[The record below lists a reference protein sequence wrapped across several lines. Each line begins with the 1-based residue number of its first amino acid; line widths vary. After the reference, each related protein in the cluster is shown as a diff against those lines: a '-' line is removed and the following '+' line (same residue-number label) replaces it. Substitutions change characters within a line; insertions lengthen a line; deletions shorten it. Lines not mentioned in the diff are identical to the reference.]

1 VAPYH
6 TQCCLRLRCRIL
18 AAYFVYSMD
27 LETLSQYNSK
37 IKFADDTTVLVSQ
50 YSSVSMQEE
59 FQHVQGWFAATEQRS
74 IRK

>member
-1 VAPYH
+1 
-6 TQCCLRLRCRIL
+6 
-18 AAYFVYSMD
+18 MD